1 MYDCVNVCEC
11 HGRVPTDTTRS
22 PPKGNHER
30 MVVVTHGRKNGS
42 KMLMFD
48 GWFGVWWK
56 RSGRTGIED
65 FKKTHTHTH
74 TKTLNCLIVVIRIMA
89 SFRAAFPIGMVSLLL
104 LLLSSSSF
112 FVSWLESIR
121 HIMVI
126 VISIVIR
133 MAVVTDKDA
142 GCKTI
147 RCSCVALVR
156 LNDDLH

>member
-1 MYDCVNVCEC
+1 MGHWILLLVTRDDYDLCVYVVCMYDCVNVCEC

-22 PPKGNHER
+22 PPKGNHESSGEKER

-74 TKTLNCLIVVIRIMA
+74 TLKR
-89 SFRAAFPIGMVSLLL
+89 
-104 LLLSSSSF
+104 
-112 FVSWLESIR
+112 
-121 HIMVI
+121 
-126 VISIVIR
+126 
-133 MAVVTDKDA
+133 
-142 GCKTI
+142 
-147 RCSCVALVR
+147 
-156 LNDDLH
+156 